1 MVRTPQTCAV
11 HGRMVVAA
19 YGRAKMLSPV
29 CPRRVVFPLLPA
41 PLSRCRGIADLL
53 CTRSDYTNPI
63 DLCNGLNKYIIPEV
77 AIHAFLTFLFLINGY
92 WLPLI
97 LNLPLVAW
105 NAKKCVAPART
116 VRSFISGLRADWMQ
130 DHREQAPPGCD
141 RDLPEAERPQEG
153 TDTLPSPPWKEP
165 ELTRRCRNR
174 SPSWAST

>member
-116 VRSFISGLRADWMQ
+116 SGPSFQGCALTGCRIIENKHLLDATEIFRKLNVHKKVRTHCRA
-130 DHREQAPPGCD
+130 RLGRGP
-141 RDLPEAERPQEG
+141 
-153 TDTLPSPPWKEP
+153 
-165 ELTRRCRNR
+165 N
-174 SPSWAST
+174 